1 LIVGYFCALAKAR
14 MISAYNRS
22 KIIRG
27 LLCVVGSLVCYV
39 LAWLFF
45 RYASSWVLGSFRVSI
60 SWATWIAVAVLIGIT
75 VSGYSTWKHGQGF
88 QSYVETSLF
97 HDLAGSADTAGAYV
111 VDHYARQVTG
121 PAYVLSQIFLGGPLF
136 LLRGITHFKQL
147 LPNEAGLEQKLHHT
161 LGILRQANKWQSIN
175 EYPEQ
180 RREILMLAQMGR
192 IDFSAH
198 KGTPRFK
205 ASPPDG
211 V

>member
-1 LIVGYFCALAKAR
+1 
-14 MISAYNRS
+14 MIAAYNRS
-22 KIIRG
+22 KMIRG
-27 LLCVVGSLVCYV
+27 ALCLLGGVLCYT

-45 RYASSWVLGSFRVSI
+45 RYASAMALYTFGVSTKQ
-60 SWATWIAVAVLIGIT
+60 AFVIAVLAMTGVSW
-75 VSGYSTWKHGQGF
+75 SGYFTWKRGKGF
-88 QSYVETSLF
+88 QTYVESALY
-97 HDLAGSADTAGAYV
+97 HNLAGSANTAGAEV
-111 VDHYARQVTG
+111 VDYYAQRITG

-180 RREILMLAQMGR
+180 QREILMLAQMGR
-192 IDFSAH
+192 IDFSAY

-205 ASPPDG
+205 ASPPNG